1 MAVCSHVSLKFGRDG
16 EVLVM
21 LLTGGT
27 KKRQQRDIEA
37 AKEYW
42 RDYKQ
47 TKRSLR

>member
-1 MAVCSHVSLKFGRDG
+1 MVGPGYRVYFGRDG
-16 EVLVM
+16 ELVI

-42 RDYKQ
+42 RDYRQ
-47 TKRSLR
+47 TRRLFR